1 MQNTGRR
8 VGQQQVTRFIG
19 RHSRIT
25 SHSIPALSRV
35 RRHHHRLA
43 RHYLARA
50 NVGAG
55 FPHCPGVHG
64 CIRPVT
70 PSRPGLPHHISLNWE
85 PSTLACRCC
94 CTMTR
99 EGIWVLTRNCNT
111 IIDISWLS
119 HHTFGSPPCQ
129 LLARH
134 ESESG
139 CLLAVEIGR
148 TWQDCAFLAHIASI
162 MAISHL
168 SQSFT
173 APLLLHKETL
183 MVSL

>member
-1 MQNTGRR
+1 MQNTVRR

-139 CLLAVEIGR
+139 CLLACCRNRKNVARLRLPG
-148 TWQDCAFLAHIASI
+148 THCLNYG
-162 MAISHL
+162 HL
-168 SQSFT
+168 PSFT
-173 APLLLHKETL
+173 EFHCT
-183 MVSL
+183 SSSS